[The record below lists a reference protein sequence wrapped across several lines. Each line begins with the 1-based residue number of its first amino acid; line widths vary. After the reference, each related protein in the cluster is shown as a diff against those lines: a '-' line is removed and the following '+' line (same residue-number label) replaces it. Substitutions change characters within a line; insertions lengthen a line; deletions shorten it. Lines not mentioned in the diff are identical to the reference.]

1 MDEEKGRAFTLQSTL
16 RGMTDMRGTP
26 LYMAP
31 EQYQEPDYSYPVDV
45 WAYGVT
51 LVRLFT
57 LKWPYPED
65 IGYQQLVLGIAR
77 RQLRPIEVEEEDVPH
92 KDVLKVIEDCL
103 KPEAKTRPTMKEV
116 ERRLTNVL
124 KLLLDEE
131 QESVKKERRR
141 IKDIKK
147 ERRIKRRETE
157 RLAKERKS
165 KVHRERKE

>member
-1 MDEEKGRAFTLQSTL
+1 
-16 RGMTDMRGTP
+16 MTDMKGTP

-31 EQYQEPDYSYPVDV
+31 EQFQDPEYSYPVDV
-45 WAYGVT
+45 WAYGLT

-57 LKWPYPED
+57 LKWPYPKD
-65 IGYQQLVLGIAR
+65 IGFQQLVLGIAR
-77 RQLRPIEVEEEDVPH
+77 GQLRPIEVEEDDVPH
-92 KDVLKVIEDCL
+92 KDVLLVIEDCL
-103 KPEAKTRPTMKEV
+103 RSKAKNRPTMKEV

-124 KLLLDEE
+124 KKLLNEE

-157 RLAKERKS
+157 RLAKERES